1 MNWIKSEEHYSMLNK
16 APAKIFI
23 PARPHSTLNLCLE
36 DRVNLGLGL
45 LAPEQNNHMIIIIIL
60 V

>member
-1 MNWIKSEEHYSMLNK
+1 MLNK
-16 APAKIFI
+16 AFAKIFV
-23 PARPHSTLNLCLE
+23 PARPHSTLSLCLE

-45 LAPEQNNHMIIIIIL
+45 LAPEQNEHIIIIIIL

>member
-1 MNWIKSEEHYSMLNK
+1 MNWIKSEEDYFMLNK
-16 APAKIFI
+16 TLAKIFI
-23 PARPHSTLNLCLE
+23 TARPHSTLSLCLE

-45 LAPEQNNHMIIIIIL
+45 LVPEQNNHMIIIIIL